1 VRYAECD
8 RQGHVFNS
16 HYFAYFDVALTELWR
31 AAIGRYDLMIE
42 RGVDV
47 VVAEA
52 HARYLRGARFDDEID
67 LEAAIERLGTTGI
80 TTRFRVL
87 RQESLLVDG
96 RLRHVCVDAAALT
109 STPIPDWLRQAL
121 APWVSAPR
129 TAASPARRSPLP
141 PTVPGVDPSRGLT
154 ASGATAP
161 EVTVPGVDRTGG

>member
-31 AAIGRYDLMIE
+31 AAIGYYDLMTE
-42 RGVDV
+42 RGVDL

-52 HARYLRGARFDDEID
+52 HARYMRGARFDDEID
-67 LEAAIERLGTTGI
+67 IEAAIERLGTTGI

-87 RQESLLVDG
+87 RAESLLVDG

-109 STPIPDWLRQAL
+109 SMPIPDWLRDAL
-121 APWVSAPR
+121 APWVLGPPESDRP
-129 TAASPARRSPLP
+129 ASPAPSAADRPGL
-141 PTVPGVDPSRGLT
+141 TVPGADLSGSGRSR
-154 ASGATAP
+154 
-161 EVTVPGVDRTGG
+161 V

>member
-1 VRYAECD
+1 MRGGGTGARGERTGQPGGSPFRHRLRVRYAECD

-31 AAIGRYDLMIE
+31 AAIGRYDVMTE

-109 STPIPDWLRQAL
+109 STPIPDWLREAL
-121 APWVSAPR
+121 APWVVGP
-129 TAASPARRSPLP
+129 PDGGQPGP
-141 PTVPGVDPSRGLT
+141 PTPS
-154 ASGATAP
+154 AA
-161 EVTVPGVDRTGG
+161 DRVGG